1 MRRSWAWEDLYH
13 WGSPSAACWDP
24 QGNFTAVWAHFQTSR
39 FKWSLVHPGTRLFES
54 SFGGSNVLLGLRSTD
69 LEEEFQAKEEQMG
82 GLWGR
87 NECAMCLKNVSRY
100 NA

>member
-1 MRRSWAWEDLYH
+1 M
-13 WGSPSAACWDP
+13 
-24 QGNFTAVWAHFQTSR
+24 
-39 FKWSLVHPGTRLFES
+39 
-54 SFGGSNVLLGLRSTD
+54 LLGLRSTD